1 MTALQNRRAGAFS
14 SLFVT
19 LLCLFFLSA
28 ASACGTDVGNGTGDT
43 SGDQP
48 GDWTGESPLDVPPGD
63 VLADVPWDVSP
74 DGPVDDC
81 DERAKWIY
89 IVDSDDT
96 LIRFKPDDLSLTVI
110 GILNCPAPALYSPFS
125 MSVDRNATAWVLYA
139 NLLLGMG
146 GGQLFKVSTLD
157 ASCVGTDYVP
167 AQESMEVFG
176 MGFVSDVPG
185 GTEETLFVAGG
196 LQSQIAD
203 GPASLA
209 VIDTASLVVTRVGQ
223 VPQWPELTGT
233 GLAELWGFFPESTPP
248 TVQMIDKTTGSVS
261 NTYNLAPLDTG
272 QTEAWAFAFWGG
284 DFYIFHKTMA
294 DASTNIWKL
303 ETDDGTVSIVV
314 PNTGYRIV
322 GAGVSTC
329 APVIII

>member
-1 MTALQNRRAGAFS
+1 MRTEPDRMVRS
-14 SLFVT
+14 
-19 LLCLFFLSA
+19 SA
-28 ASACGTDVGNGTGDT
+28 ASVIFLTCLLFLLTGSGCGTDVGNGAGD
-43 SGDQP
+43 GADDHQP
-48 GDWTGESPLDVPPGD
+48 ADWVSDSLYDVAPDVPG
-63 VLADVPWDVSP
+63 DVSP
-74 DGPVDDC
+74 DGPADDC
-81 DERAKWIY
+81 AERAKWIY
-89 IVDSDDT
+89 IVDSDNT

-146 GGQLFKVSTLD
+146 GGQLYKVSTLD

-167 AQESMEVFG
+167 GQDGMEVFG
-176 MGFVSDVPG
+176 MGFVSDEPG
-185 GTEETLFVAGG
+185 GTQETLYVAGG
-196 LQSQIAD
+196 LQALIAS
-203 GPASLA
+203 GTASLA
-209 VIDTASLVVTRVGQ
+209 VIDTASLALTRVGQ

-248 TVQMIDKTTGSVS
+248 TVQMIDKLTGSVS
-261 NTYNLAPLDTG
+261 NTYNLTPLDTG

-284 DFYIFHKTMA
+284 DFYIFHKTSA

-303 ETDDGTVSIVV
+303 ETDDGSVSIAV
-314 PNTGYRIV
+314 PDTGYRIV

-329 APVIII
+329 APVLII